1 MAQQCYAGIHLHV
14 FVPIGIASIIV
25 FCFAPPLASFLLLW
39 TVRRRRQLHS
49 QQAGGGAAGL
59 FWSLV
64 AGCRGRIQR
73 SSSSSNR
80 RDPLALRR
88 DALQDEDVVRR
99 YGFLYSRY
107 R

>member
-1 MAQQCYAGIHLHV
+1 MAQQCYAGRHLHV

-25 FCFAPPLASFLLLW
+25 FCFAPPLASFLLLC
-39 TVRRRRQLHS
+39 TVRWKRELHS
-49 QQAGGGAAGL
+49 QQASGGG
-59 FWSLV
+59 LV
-64 AGCRGRIQR
+64 ARCRGWLKR
-73 SSSSSNR
+73 SNSNR
-80 RDPLALRR
+80 RGTLLGIRR